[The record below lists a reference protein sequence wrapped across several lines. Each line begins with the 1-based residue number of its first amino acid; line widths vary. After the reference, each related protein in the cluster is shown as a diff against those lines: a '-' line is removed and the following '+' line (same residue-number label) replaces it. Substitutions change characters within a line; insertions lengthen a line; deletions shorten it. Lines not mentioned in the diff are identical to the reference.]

1 MNSDINES
9 MQKAQDYA
17 KKYDKEL
24 NDVIEE
30 DTSLEDSSVK
40 VLQITINDLGLPNIN
55 YNNLTLA
62 EVVGLLD
69 MAKKTVEYETLGKVF
84 IQKKLNNIV
93 ANI

>member
-1 MNSDINES
+1 MSSDINES

-24 NDVIEE
+24 NDVSEE
-30 DTSLEDSSVK
+30 ETSLEDSSVK

-84 IQKKLNNIV
+84 IQKKLNNIEY
-93 ANI
+93 

>member
-1 MNSDINES
+1 MSSDINES
-9 MQKAQDYA
+9 MQKAQEYA
-17 KKYDKEL
+17 EKYNKEL
-24 NDVIEE
+24 NDVTEE
-30 DTSLEDSSVK
+30 EPSLEDSSVK

-55 YNNLTLA
+55 YNNLTLS

>member
-1 MNSDINES
+1 MSSDINES
-9 MQKAQDYA
+9 MQKAQEYA
-17 KKYDKEL
+17 EKYNKEL
-24 NDVIEE
+24 NDLTEE
-30 DTSLEDSSVK
+30 ETSLEDTSVK

>member
-1 MNSDINES
+1 MSSDINES
-9 MQKAQDYA
+9 IQKAQEYA
-17 KKYDKEL
+17 EKYSEEL
-24 NDVIEE
+24 NNVTNEE
-30 DTSLEDSSVK
+30 PSLEDTSVK

>member
-1 MNSDINES
+1 MSSDINES
-9 MQKAQDYA
+9 MQKAQEYA

-24 NDVIEE
+24 NDVTEE
-30 DTSLEDSSVK
+30 EPSLEDSSVK

>member
-1 MNSDINES
+1 MSSDINES
-9 MQKAQDYA
+9 MQKAQEYA
-17 KKYDKEL
+17 EKYNKEL
-24 NDVIEE
+24 NDVTEE

-55 YNNLTLA
+55 YNNLTLS

>member
-1 MNSDINES
+1 MSSDINES
-9 MQKAQDYA
+9 MQKAQEYA
-17 KKYDKEL
+17 EKYNKEL
-24 NDVIEE
+24 NDITEE
-30 DTSLEDSSVK
+30 DISLEDSSVK

-84 IQKKLNNIV
+84 IQKKLKNIV

>member
-1 MNSDINES
+1 MSSDINES
-9 MQKAQDYA
+9 IQKAQEYA
-17 KKYDKEL
+17 EKYNKEL
-24 NDVIEE
+24 NDVPEE

>member
-1 MNSDINES
+1 MSSDINES
-9 MQKAQDYA
+9 MQKAQEYA
-17 KKYDKEL
+17 EKYSEEL
-24 NDVIEE
+24 NDVTEE
-30 DTSLEDSSVK
+30 ETSLEDTSVK

>member
-1 MNSDINES
+1 MSSDINES
-9 MQKAQDYA
+9 MQKAQKYA
-17 KKYDKEL
+17 EKYSEEL
-24 NDVIEE
+24 NNTTQEQP
-30 DTSLEDSSVK
+30 SLEDTSVK

>member
-1 MNSDINES
+1 MSSNINES
-9 MQKAQDYA
+9 IQKAQEYA
-17 KKYDKEL
+17 EKYSEEL
-24 NDVIEE
+24 NNVTNEESSWE
-30 DTSLEDSSVK
+30 DTSVK
-40 VLQITINDLGLPNIN
+40 LLQITINDLGLPNIN

>member
-1 MNSDINES
+1 MSSDINES
-9 MQKAQDYA
+9 IQKAQEYSEI
-17 KKYDKEL
+17 YSEEL
-24 NDVIEE
+24 NNVTNEE
-30 DTSLEDSSVK
+30 PSLEDTSVK

>member
-1 MNSDINES
+1 MSSDINES
-9 MQKAQDYA
+9 MQKAQEYA
-17 KKYDKEL
+17 EKYNKEL
-24 NDVIEE
+24 NDVTEE

>member
-1 MNSDINES
+1 MSSDINES
-9 MQKAQDYA
+9 MQKAQEYA
-17 KKYDKEL
+17 EKYNKEL
-24 NDVIEE
+24 NDVTEE
-30 DTSLEDSSVK
+30 EISLEDTSVK

>member
-1 MNSDINES
+1 MSSDINES
-9 MQKAQDYA
+9 MRKAQEYA
-17 KKYDKEL
+17 EKYNKEL
-24 NDVIEE
+24 NDVTEE
-30 DTSLEDSSVK
+30 ETSLEDTSVK

>member
-1 MNSDINES
+1 MSSDINES
-9 MQKAQDYA
+9 MQKAQEYA
-17 KKYDKEL
+17 EKYNKEL
-24 NDVIEE
+24 NDVTGEE
-30 DTSLEDSSVK
+30 TSLEDTSVK

>member
-1 MNSDINES
+1 MSSDINES
-9 MQKAQDYA
+9 MQKAQEYA
-17 KKYDKEL
+17 EKYNKEL
-24 NDVIEE
+24 NDVTEE
-30 DTSLEDSSVK
+30 DTSLEDTSVK

>member
-1 MNSDINES
+1 MSSDINES
-9 MQKAQDYA
+9 MQKAQEYA
-17 KKYDKEL
+17 EKYNKEL
-24 NDVIEE
+24 NDVTEE
-30 DTSLEDSSVK
+30 ETSLEDSSVK

>member
-1 MNSDINES
+1 MTSDINES
-9 MQKAQDYA
+9 IQKAQDYA
-17 KKYDKEL
+17 EKYSEEL
-24 NDVIEE
+24 NNTTQEE
-30 DTSLEDSSVK
+30 PSLEDSSVK

-55 YNNLTLA
+55 YNNLTLP

>member
-1 MNSDINES
+1 MSSDINES
-9 MQKAQDYA
+9 MQKAQEYA
-17 KKYDKEL
+17 EKYSEEL
-24 NDVIEE
+24 NNVTNEE
-30 DTSLEDSSVK
+30 PSLEDTSVK

>member
-1 MNSDINES
+1 MSSDINES
-9 MQKAQDYA
+9 MQKAQEYA
-17 KKYDKEL
+17 EKYNKEL
-24 NDVIEE
+24 NDVTEE
-30 DTSLEDSSVK
+30 ETSLEDTSVK

-55 YNNLTLA
+55 YNNLTLS

>member
-1 MNSDINES
+1 MSSDINES
-9 MQKAQDYA
+9 MQKAQEYA
-17 KKYDKEL
+17 EKYNKEL
-24 NDVIEE
+24 NDVTEE
-30 DTSLEDSSVK
+30 DISLEDTSVK

>member
-1 MNSDINES
+1 MSSDINES

-24 NDVIEE
+24 NDVTEE
-30 DTSLEDSSVK
+30 EPSLEDSSVK

>member
-1 MNSDINES
+1 MSSDINES
-9 MQKAQDYA
+9 MQKAQEYA
-17 KKYDKEL
+17 EKYNKEL
-24 NDVIEE
+24 NDVTEE
-30 DTSLEDSSVK
+30 DTSIEDTSVK

>member
-1 MNSDINES
+1 MSSDINES
-9 MQKAQDYA
+9 MQKAQEYA
-17 KKYDKEL
+17 EKYNKEL
-24 NDVIEE
+24 NDVTEE
-30 DTSLEDSSVK
+30 ETSLEDTSVK

>member
-1 MNSDINES
+1 MSSDINES
-9 MQKAQDYA
+9 MQKAQEYA
-17 KKYDKEL
+17 EKYNKEL
-24 NDVIEE
+24 NDITEE
-30 DTSLEDSSVK
+30 DISLEDSSVK

>member
-1 MNSDINES
+1 MSSDINES
-9 MQKAQDYA
+9 MQKAQEYA
-17 KKYDKEL
+17 EKYNKEL
-24 NDVIEE
+24 NDVTNDEP
-30 DTSLEDSSVK
+30 SLEDTSVK

>member
-1 MNSDINES
+1 MSSDINES

-24 NDVIEE
+24 NDVTEE